1 MAALLVVLLIAAL
14 VVGAQALR
22 NSTLP
27 RPVPAGKIPT
37 ITVNAYQAMVSADEQ
52 QFLTANN
59 FSCPSFD
66 DTTCLRKTAAADA
79 ATQKWLDDLNRSQPP
94 ARFVAL
100 NAVIRRHLSLVLSDD
115 VVFVA
120 NFKAKVAEGKT
131 SAAILTEMAVLERL
145 AGDIAASSRGTAAAY
160 AADVFLQWTVLFGC
174 SACQPL
180 LSQNLASCQVD
191 QAAICID
198 DIAAARLKLETFIE
212 DLAKVSAPDSLV
224 QKDATLQSDLVK
236 AYLSLDAMETALS
249 AGDQVGFQAGL
260 AALRQALAG
269 VDAEA
274 TGIAGSH

>member
-1 MAALLVVLLIAAL
+1 
-14 VVGAQALR
+14 
-22 NSTLP
+22 
-27 RPVPAGKIPT
+27 
-37 ITVNAYQAMVSADEQ
+37 
-52 QFLTANN
+52 
-59 FSCPSFD
+59 
-66 DTTCLRKTAAADA
+66 
-79 ATQKWLDDLNRSQPP
+79 
-94 ARFVAL
+94 
-100 NAVIRRHLSLVLSDD
+100 
-115 VVFVA
+115 
-120 NFKAKVAEGKT
+120 
-131 SAAILTEMAVLERL
+131 VLERL